1 MNVLDEYCIT
11 ASIDF
16 DVTIISLPSGSRRRD
31 RLVYSVDQVF
41 DICIQQPK
49 PHLQVIQTKI
59 TKKNMPV
66 PQWSD

>member
-41 DICIQQPK
+41 DIC
-49 PHLQVIQTKI
+49 T
-59 TKKNMPV
+59 
-66 PQWSD
+66 